1 MPEDRRKRVGIML
14 SMDTEH
20 WHGVLQG
27 LADGFRA
34 APTIQVLKLS
44 RPAKFEL
51 AALRRMKLDGL
62 ITRIVSSADEEI
74 LANAGIPVVNVSGRF
89 AATHLTNV
97 INDDERVGAVAAAFF
112 RRRGYVSFGFC
123 GVERHR
129 SSRLRRQGFFGA
141 LRADNLV
148 PLELILPELPEGD
161 APSPKAVKRL
171 AAWMRMLPKPTAIF
185 CFNDA
190 IARAV
195 AEACAE
201 AALVIPDDV
210 AVLGVDNDDIQLGFS
225 AVALSSIELNRR
237 LIGLRAAERLLEMVG
252 ESGWKH
258 ETVRV
263 PPIKIV
269 ARGSTDKLA
278 VNDPVVAAALDYIAD
293 RLGNAIYVED
303 IARETGVSR
312 RSLEMRFRTVLNS
325 PVYAEVQ
332 RQQLERAEVLLVEN
346 PKLTIAEVAYACGFQ
361 DARHLNVVC
370 RRRLDRTPGSLR
382 KG

>member
-1 MPEDRRKRVGIML
+1 MPEERRKRVGIML
-14 SMDTEH
+14 TMDTEH

-34 APTIQVLKLS
+34 APSVQVVKIS
-44 RPAKFEL
+44 RPERFEA
-51 AALRRMKLDGL
+51 AALRRLKLDGL
-62 ITRIVSSADEEI
+62 ITRIASKEDEDL
-74 LANAGIPVVNVSGRF
+74 LAKAGLPVINVSGRF
-89 AATHLTNV
+89 AADRLTNV
-97 INDDERVGAVAAAFF
+97 IHDDERVGALAAAFF
-112 RRRGYVSFGFC
+112 RRRGYASFGFC

-129 SSRLRRQGFFGA
+129 SSRLRRQGFLKA
-141 LRADNLV
+141 LRGDGITVAEV
-148 PLELILPELPEGD
+148 ILPELSEGD

-171 AAWMRMLPKPTAIF
+171 ASWIEPLPKPLAIF

-201 AALVIPDDV
+201 VAMTIPDDV

-237 LIGLRAAERLLEMVG
+237 LIGLKAAQRLLQMV
-252 ESGWKH
+252 EEPMMPV
-258 ETVRV
+258 ETLRV
-263 PPIKIV
+263 PPLKIV

-293 RLGNAIYVED
+293 RLGNSIYVED
-303 IARETGVSR
+303 VARETGVSR
-312 RSLEMRFRTVLNS
+312 RSLEMRFRAALKTS
-325 PVYAEVQ
+325 VYAEVQ
-332 RQQLERAEVLLVEN
+332 RQQLERAEILLVEN

-361 DARHLNVVC
+361 DARHLSVVC
-370 RRRLDRTPGSLR
+370 RRKLGCTPGSLR
-382 KG
+382 RG

>member
-27 LADGFRA
+27 LADGFRV
-34 APTIQVLKLS
+34 APNVQVLKFS
-44 RPAKFEL
+44 RPVKFEL
-51 AALRRMKLDGL
+51 PALRRMKLDGL
-62 ITRIVSSADEEI
+62 ITRIVSNEDEEI
-74 LANAGIPVVNVSGRF
+74 LAKAGIPVINVSGRF
-89 AATHLTNV
+89 AASALTNV
-97 INDDERVGAVAAAFF
+97 INDDERVGALAAAFF

-129 SSRLRRQGFFGA
+129 SSRLRRQGFLA
-141 LRADNLV
+141 TLRMEGIV
-148 PLELILPELPEGD
+148 PAEVILPELPEGD
-161 APSPKAVKRL
+161 APSPKAVRRMAAWL
-171 AAWMRMLPKPTAIF
+171 AALPKPTAVF

-190 IARAV
+190 IARAI

-201 AALVIPDDV
+201 EQLVIPDDV

-237 LIGLRAAERLLEMVG
+237 LIGLRAAERLLEMVDQR
-252 ESGWKH
+252 EWQT

-293 RLGNAIYVED
+293 RLGNSIYVD
-303 IARETGVSR
+303 DVARETGVSR
-312 RSLEMRFRTVLNS
+312 RSLEMRFRAALKTS
-325 PVYAEVQ
+325 VYAEVQ
-332 RQQLERAEVLLVEN
+332 RQQLERAEILLVEN

-361 DARHLNVVC
+361 DARHLSVVC
-370 RRRLDRTPGSLR
+370 RRKLGRTPGSLR
-382 KG
+382 NG